1 MIDGFGMNEWTV
13 SGRVDY
19 LKELKGEFACSVRV
33 KGKAKR
39 DDLYTSQILDFGCLM
54 QPQVYEEAKKKGIKM
69 NRNVTLSGH
78 LESWQKGSSYT
89 PKIMFV
95 ADYVLEVC

>member
-1 MIDGFGMNEWTV
+1 MK
-13 SGRVDY
+13 SRDY
-19 LKELKGEFACSVRV
+19 LKELKGEFACSLRV

-39 DDLYTSQILDFGCLM
+39 EGLYQSQVLDFPCLM
-54 QPQVYEEAKKKGIKM
+54 QKSVYDDAKTKGM
-69 NRNVTLSGH
+69 RFNRTVTLSGH

>member
-13 SGRVDY
+13 SGRVVY
-19 LKELKGEFACSVRV
+19 QKELKGEFACSVKV
-33 KGKAKR
+33 EGKAKR
-39 DDLYTSQILDFGCLM
+39 EDVYTSQILKFPCLM
-54 QPQVYEEAKKKGIKM
+54 QKSVYEEAKKKGM
-69 NRNVTLSGH
+69 RFNRNVTLSGH

-89 PKIMFV
+89 PKIMFI

>member
-19 LKELKGEFACSVRV
+19 LKELKGEFACSLRV
-33 KGKAKR
+33 MGSAKR
-39 DDLYTSQILDFGCLM
+39 EGVYQSQILEFGCLM
-54 QPQVYEEAKKKGIKM
+54 QKPVYEEAKKKGMQMFK
-69 NRNVTLSGH
+69 NVTLSGH